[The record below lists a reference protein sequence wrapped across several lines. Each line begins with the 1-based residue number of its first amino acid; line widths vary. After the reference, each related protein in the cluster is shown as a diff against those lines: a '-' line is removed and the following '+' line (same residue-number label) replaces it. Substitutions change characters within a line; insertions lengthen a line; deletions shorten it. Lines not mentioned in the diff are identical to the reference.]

1 MTEFDAREFG
11 RLEATVE
18 EQGRRIDA
26 MSRKLDHL
34 VSLADRSSGGLWVG
48 MGLVSL
54 LSSAVGWFSHYVLGR

>member
-1 MTEFDAREFG
+1 MTEFDMREFG
-11 RLEATVE
+11 RLEATVD

-26 MSRKLDHL
+26 MSKKLDHL

-54 LSSAVGWFSHYVLGR
+54 LSSVVGWFSHNVLGR

>member
-26 MSRKLDHL
+26 MSKKLDHL
-34 VSLADRSSGGLWVG
+34 VSLADRSRGGLWVG
-48 MGLVSL
+48 MAIVSAA
-54 LSSAVGWFSHYVLGR
+54 STVVGWLSHNVFGR